1 MLARNCLSLEIF
13 FPPCHLMIK
22 VNAFLSS
29 TFPQNIKRILFEQQ
43 QKKKNSLMVLKE
55 VEKPQPCRSA
65 SRFLYDKFIT
75 LVLLETSSN

>member
-43 QKKKNSLMVLKE
+43 QKKKFPDGS
-55 VEKPQPCRSA
+55 
-65 SRFLYDKFIT
+65 
-75 LVLLETSSN
+75 